1 MKKCF
6 PAMLLAFNVVCLLA
20 SGAFADVPVVLRLGM
35 TTEVGGH
42 YYRGAEKFKENLEK
56 YTNGKV
62 TVELFPSSQL
72 GNERDMIEG
81 AAMGLIDMCIV
92 SSAPLAN
99 FSPDFMVFDFPFI
112 VVDRQKAY
120 SIMDGEVGTAILK
133 ALEDKGIK
141 GLGFWENG
149 FRHVS
154 NNKKVIAHPGDLA
167 GVKIR
172 TMENP
177 IHQATFKLLGATPTP
192 MAWGEVFIALQQGTI
207 DGQENPLIIF
217 STVKIYEVQKHLSLT
232 GHFYSPA
239 PFLMSKQVF
248 DSFDKDIQDAILR
261 AEKEARDW
269 EREYSAS
276 LDEQIRKELEA
287 KGVTITDVDREEWK
301 KACLPVYEQFRSK
314 VNPEYLKAML
324 GE

>member
-6 PAMLLAFNVVCLLA
+6 LAMLLAFNVCLLA

-177 IHQATFKLLGATPTP
+177 IHQVTFKLLGATPTP

>member
-1 MKKCF
+1 MKKRF
-6 PAMLLAFNVVCLLA
+6 LAILLACGTCLIT
-20 SGAFADVPVVLRLGM
+20 SGAFADAPIVLRLGM
-35 TTEVGGH
+35 TTEIGGH
-42 YYRGAEKFKENLEK
+42 YYKGAEKFKENLEK

-99 FSPDFMVFDFPFI
+99 FSSDFMVFDFPFI
-112 VVDRQKAY
+112 VVDRHKAY
-120 SIMDGEVGTAILK
+120 GVMDGEVGTAILK

-154 NNKKVIAHPGDLA
+154 NNKKVIAHPGDLT

-177 IHQATFKLLGATPTP
+177 IHQATFKLLGAAPTP

-217 STVKIYEVQKHLSLT
+217 STVKIYEVQKYLSLT

-248 DSFDKDIQDAILR
+248 DSFDKDIQDAILK

-276 LDEQIRKELEA
+276 LDEQLRKELEA
-287 KGVTITDVDREEWK
+287 KGVTITDVDKEEWK

-324 GE
+324 SE

>member
-6 PAMLLAFNVVCLLA
+6 LAMLLAFNVCLLA

-120 SIMDGEVGTAILK
+120 SIMDGEVGTTILK

-167 GVKIR
+167 GVKIIVVPLSR
-172 TMENP
+172 T
-177 IHQATFKLLGATPTP
+177 KKG
-192 MAWGEVFIALQQGTI
+192 
-207 DGQENPLIIF
+207 
-217 STVKIYEVQKHLSLT
+217 
-232 GHFYSPA
+232 
-239 PFLMSKQVF
+239 
-248 DSFDKDIQDAILR
+248 LR
-261 AEKEARDW
+261 R
-269 EREYSAS
+269 
-276 LDEQIRKELEA
+276 
-287 KGVTITDVDREEWK
+287 V
-301 KACLPVYEQFRSK
+301 
-314 VNPEYLKAML
+314 
-324 GE
+324 

>member
-1 MKKCF
+1 MC
-6 PAMLLAFNVVCLLA
+6 
-20 SGAFADVPVVLRLGM
+20 
-35 TTEVGGH
+35 
-42 YYRGAEKFKENLEK
+42 
-56 YTNGKV
+56 
-62 TVELFPSSQL
+62 SSDL
-72 GNERDMIEG
+72 
-81 AAMGLIDMCIV
+81 
-92 SSAPLAN
+92 
-99 FSPDFMVFDFPFI
+99 FI

-232 GHFYSPA
+232 GHFYSPS

-261 AEKEARDW
+261 AEKEA
-269 EREYSAS
+269 
-276 LDEQIRKELEA
+276 Q
-287 KGVTITDVDREEWK
+287 
-301 KACLPVYEQFRSK
+301 
-314 VNPEYLKAML
+314 
-324 GE
+324 